1 MRDTPCLCGG
11 VAKCVGAWPSPLGGE
26 LSLQHQVEQ
35 ARSGGGQAGS
45 LYSVRCSLA
54 WFWKSKVCAALRP
67 RATAFMLAGIR
78 VSRETGTE
86 AGGIS
91 CST

>member
-11 VAKCVGAWPSPLGGE
+11 VAKCAGAWPSPLGGE

-45 LYSVRCSLA
+45 LCSVRFGRRVEVQLGLVLEEQGVRCSQA
-54 WFWKSKVCAALRP
+54 
-67 RATAFMLAGIR
+67 
-78 VSRETGTE
+78 
-86 AGGIS
+86 
-91 CST
+91 